1 LDKYQEA
8 AEYLR
13 QQNTNDNGYLKE
25 IAIMLEELRVKARH
39 GERVATSAQRAAMV
53 RERERGAVVSQMQRH
68 NRNRP
73 EPQMQ

>member
-13 QQNTNDNGYLKE
+13 QQHTNDSGYLKE
-25 IAIMLEELRVKARH
+25 IAGMLEELRVKARH
-39 GERVATSAQRAAMV
+39 AAHVSTSAQRAAMA

-68 NRNRP
+68 SRSQP
-73 EPQMQ
+73 ERQMQ